1 MTSLEELEGP
11 SPIEH
16 MFRAVAENINPS
28 VIAPQTETFI
38 VPQKEFARSR
48 RRTIRTRARNA
59 ANRVRGKTM
68 SKARVKKQRA
78 ARKATKKARK
88 ADAAA
93 RKAQQQNQ
101 AGKKPSA
108 RTAKDALTNAPDHPT
123 KPKDGTP
130 GKKERKTQAEKDAK
144 AADAETKKKSWMDK
158 MTAIGPAGLLALGL
172 TTAVATKIAVD
183 TAASYAKCEMTDI
196 TIKKIE
202 PKLDW
207 GMLSWLF
214 GDKSSK
220 VTVTFTATNS
230 YEPLADSDVWTI
242 HGTGQ
247 AALDDKQFK
256 IVKVNDDGTV
266 VIGCGQS
273 DCSKIKASSG
283 SADTECDFGDR
294 ANKAVED
301 TASDFGSTASRLFSS
316 FISGLS
322 TVFPIILFCVAAYFF
337 ISFAMSLRK

>member
-16 MFRAVAENINPS
+16 MFRAVAENINP
-28 VIAPQTETFI
+28 IPQTETFI
-38 VPQKEFARSR
+38 LPQKEFAR
-48 RRTIRTRARNA
+48 RRTIRSRVRNA
-59 ANRVRGKTM
+59 VNRVRGKFR
-68 SKARVKKQRA
+68 SKANVKKQRA
-78 ARKATKKARK
+78 ARKAAKKARK

-108 RTAKDALTNAPDHPT
+108 RTAKDALTNAPDNPT

-144 AADAETKKKSWMDK
+144 AADAETKKKSWMDR
-158 MTAIGPAGLLALGL
+158 MAAIGPAGLLAIGL
-172 TTAVATKIAVD
+172 TMAVATKIAAD
-183 TAASYAKCEMTDI
+183 TAASYANCELTDI

-207 GMLSWLF
+207 GSLSWLL

-220 VTVTFTATNS
+220 VTVTFTASNS

-242 HGTGQ
+242 RGTGQ

-256 IVKVNDDGTV
+256 LIKVNDDGTV

-283 SADTECDFGDR
+283 SADTQCDFGDR

-301 TASDFGSTASRLFSS
+301 NASDFGSAMSRLFKG
-316 FISGLS
+316 FFSGLM
-322 TVFPIILFCVAAYFF
+322 VVIPIILFCIAAYFF
-337 ISFAMSLRK
+337 IKFAMSLRHRQK